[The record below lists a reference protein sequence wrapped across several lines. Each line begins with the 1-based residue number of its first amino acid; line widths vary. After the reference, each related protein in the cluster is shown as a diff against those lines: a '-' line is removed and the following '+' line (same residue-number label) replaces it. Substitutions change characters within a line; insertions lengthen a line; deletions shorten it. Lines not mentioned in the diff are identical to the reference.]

1 MNITEFWNYTNI
13 KLFTGAALLGCAS
26 GIIGI
31 IMILRK
37 QCLLGDTIAHTILPG
52 IVVMYLLTQKTNEWV
67 LWIGAI
73 ISSIVAIGLIELI
86 KKYSILPI
94 DAILSLIL
102 SSLFGLGNIL
112 IALAQKISYSNK
124 IAVLEKFIL
133 GQIALISYNNVVYIT
148 IMTIITSVIIIFLW
162 KEFKI
167 FIFDSI
173 FTRSIGF
180 NIKLINFILNILL
193 ISIIIISLKL
203 MGVIL
208 TSSFVT
214 LPGIISLQFSNKLHI
229 NAILSA
235 IITAIVSLIGIFVS
249 YQIPNI
255 PTGPIIIIITD
266 ILIIATFLLSPK
278 KSLITK
284 YLRHKKYLKNLQKF
298 KSLINIY
305 LKNTCNKKINL
316 EKFLFQQKYLICINK
331 KIMITSKGEKII
343 QKLINKEI

>member
-1 MNITEFWNYTNI
+1 VI
-13 KLFTGAALLGCAS
+13 
-26 GIIGI
+26 
-31 IMILRK
+31 
-37 QCLLGDTIAHTILPG
+37 
-52 IVVMYLLTQKTNEWV
+52 MYLLTQKTNEWV
-67 LWIGAI
+67 LWVGAF
-73 ISSIVAIGLIELI
+73 ISSIIAIGLIELI

-112 IALAQKISYSNK
+112 ISIAQKISANNK

-133 GQIALISYNNVVYIT
+133 GQIALISYNNIIYIT
-148 IMTIITSVIIIFLW
+148 IVTVITGIIIIFLW

-167 FIFDSI
+167 FIFDST

-180 NIKLINFILNILL
+180 NIKLINFILNMLL

-208 TSSFVT
+208 TSSFIT

-229 NAILSA
+229 TAILSA
-235 IITAIVSLIGIFVS
+235 IITAIVSLIGIFIS
-249 YQIPNI
+249 YQIPHM

-266 ILIIATFLLSPK
+266 ILIIATLLLAPK
-278 KSLITK
+278 RSLITK
-284 YLRHKKYLKNLQKF
+284 YIKQKKYLKNLKKF

-305 LKNTCNKKINL
+305 LKNKCSEDINL

-331 KIMITSKGEKII
+331 KIIITSKGKRII
-343 QKLINKEI
+343 QKLINKEF

>member
-13 KLFTGAALLGCAS
+13 KLLTGTSLLGCAS

-31 IMILRK
+31 IMIFRK

-52 IVVMYLLTQKTNEWV
+52 IVIMYLLTQKTNEWV
-67 LWIGAI
+67 LWVGAF
-73 ISSIVAIGLIELI
+73 ISSIIAIGLIELI

-112 IALAQKISYSNK
+112 ISIAQKISANNK

-133 GQIALISYNNVVYIT
+133 GQIALISYNNIIYIT
-148 IMTIITSVIIIFLW
+148 IVTVITGIIIIFLW

-167 FIFDSI
+167 FIFDST

-180 NIKLINFILNILL
+180 NIKLINFILNMLL

-208 TSSFVT
+208 TSSFIT

-229 NAILSA
+229 TAILSA
-235 IITAIVSLIGIFVS
+235 IITAIVSLIGIFIS
-249 YQIPNI
+249 YQIPHM

-266 ILIIATFLLSPK
+266 ILIIATLLLAPK
-278 KSLITK
+278 RSLITK
-284 YLRHKKYLKNLQKF
+284 YIKQKKYLKNLKKF

-305 LKNTCNKKINL
+305 LKNKCSEDINL

-331 KIMITSKGEKII
+331 KIIITSKGKRII
-343 QKLINKEI
+343 QKLINKEF